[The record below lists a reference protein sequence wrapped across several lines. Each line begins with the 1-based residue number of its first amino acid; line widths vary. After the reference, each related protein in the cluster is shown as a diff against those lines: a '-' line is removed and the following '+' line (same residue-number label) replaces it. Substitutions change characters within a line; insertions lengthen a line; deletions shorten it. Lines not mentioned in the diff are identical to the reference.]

1 MELLDLRD
9 ELRDIWLWLGDDD
22 WLLARS
28 HVAPVPLTLFPI
40 AAEAATDVI
49 ADVEQEAAPA
59 PLIVPAWVTITNG
72 WTDAPMLPV
81 NPINFFQFLLP
92 KDPNYWQLLLSF
104 IATPHIQE
112 IFHFRNVSN
121 QIMKKGRE
129 EEWTDGGRRERKK
142 ERSWN
147 GRWKEIA
154 LELLLSGC
162 AFCWRGILFFLRLV
176 FIGNF
181 FFETQKRRRRR
192 KKKKKREKCNW
203 FSNDRLVERRSLR
216 AGDRSL
222 QTPKAESEATPSAT
236 TTIFFFF
243 WGGFGFD
250 GNGGEKKMRKKLYN
264 SITDTLIRGG
274 TCGFATII
282 WFSSSS
288 FFFTGPCSVGRV
300 RFGARMA
307 GAASAEAAQSFGES
321 VKPFGQSLK
330 RPTLF
335 REACRDVL
343 YGTGRRCGA
352 GRSGFCKSRQIA
364 DRAGGIVRRNRG
376 ASSRRAQ
383 HGHVLSYQKK
393 IIKKKIGKCNNNNT
407 RRKRKVNVAS
417 QWRQFRWRL
426 LPVRAH

>member
-288 FFFTGPCSVGRV
+288 FFYRSV
-300 RFGARMA
+300 FGWT
-307 GAASAEAAQSFGES
+307 
-321 VKPFGQSLK
+321 
-330 RPTLF
+330 RPI
-335 REACRDVL
+335 RCAN
-343 YGTGRRCGA
+343 GRRCFRRGCPVV
-352 GRSGFCKSRQIA
+352 RWVRETVRPIPEEA
-364 DRAGGIVRRNRG
+364 DFVPRGLSWCAVRDW
-376 ASSRRAQ
+376 SSLWRRP
-383 HGHVLSYQKK
+383 L
-393 IIKKKIGKCNNNNT
+393 
-407 RRKRKVNVAS
+407 
-417 QWRQFRWRL
+417 RL
-426 LPVRAH
+426 LQKPPNCWPSRWHCAP